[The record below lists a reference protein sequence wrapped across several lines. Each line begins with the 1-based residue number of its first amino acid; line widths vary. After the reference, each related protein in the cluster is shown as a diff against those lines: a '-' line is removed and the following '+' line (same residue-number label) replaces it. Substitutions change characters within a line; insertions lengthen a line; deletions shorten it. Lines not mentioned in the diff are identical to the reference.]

1 MVVVDAS
8 GSRLVFMDETLNKV
22 NEVVLSS
29 MRKTDK
35 SGGYNALELPNGD
48 IIYPTSFENPNTL
61 RGSAVAEP
69 PGSEL
74 GTDPGTRAD
83 QGT

>member
-1 MVVVDAS
+1 MFLTRAGNVVVVDAS

-48 IIYPTSFENPNTL
+48 IIYPDQL
-61 RGSAVAEP
+61 RR
-69 PGSEL
+69 
-74 GTDPGTRAD
+74 TRTPTRISC
-83 QGT
+83 G